1 MFCPDREIDVKIE
14 KIDRD
19 NKKISLDSLQTATK
33 NPRKK
38 KDDYHKF
45 MPKATKTMGTFGD
58 LLKKPAKK
66 KSKK

>member
-1 MFCPDREIDVKIE
+1 MKIE

-19 NKKISLDSLQTATK
+19 NKKISLDLAS
-33 NPRKK
+33 NGDEKK
-38 KDDYHKF
+38 SAEEEGDDYHKF